1 MSPVLKQVAISV
13 ALICGFSMAANA
25 QQQISTK
32 DLPAF
37 WVAKSPIAPDYLVTA
52 ARYGLEGCYL
62 VAFEVDATGH
72 VASAEIVHAEVDF
85 VGLAGLGTK
94 LRGRERTQAK
104 KAEEAAV
111 LAAVRAVQYEAA
123 PGNTSRQPVRT
134 QAPPIVVSMM
144 TLEKPDDPAAV
155 AKARAEYEVRRQDWN
170 RKCDA
175 VATTLQGTP
184 TSVQGH

>member
-1 MSPVLKQVAISV
+1 MSPALKQLAISA
-13 ALICGFSMAANA
+13 ALISGFSMTANA

-37 WVAKSPIAPDYLVTA
+37 WVAKSPIAPDYMATA

-62 VAFEVDATGH
+62 VTFEVDATGH

-85 VGLAGLGTK
+85 VGLPGLGAK
-94 LRGRERTQAK
+94 PRGRERTQAK

-123 PGNTSRQPVRT
+123 PGNTTRQPVRT
-134 QAPPIVVSMM
+134 QAPPIVVAMV

-155 AKARAEYEVRRQDWN
+155 AKARAEYETRRRDWN

-175 VATTLQGTP
+175 VAATLQGP
-184 TSVQGH
+184 PSSAQGQ